1 MITTIQIVNSK
12 IAMQSVVNT
21 TYVIPKPNRGFGI
34 AVNVRFVIDDTDDIS
49 DDQGHHEML
58 MHPNPVAL
66 Q

>member
-1 MITTIQIVNSK
+1 
-12 IAMQSVVNT
+12 MQSVVNT
-21 TYVIPKPNRGFGI
+21 TYVIPKPNRGFWI

-58 MHPNPVAL
+58 MHSNPVAL

>member
-21 TYVIPKPNRGFGI
+21 TYVIPKPNRGFRI
-34 AVNVRFVIDDTDDIS
+34 AINVRFVIDDTDDIS

-58 MHPNPVAL
+58 MHSNPVAL